1 MDHFRAVQ
9 EERLKQLSLA
19 SNSCIGVLQQ
29 KLGAAGE
36 RLEPQCD
43 QDDGLPM

>member
-36 RLEPQCD
+36 RVWKVCSVTN
-43 QDDGLPM
+43 GL